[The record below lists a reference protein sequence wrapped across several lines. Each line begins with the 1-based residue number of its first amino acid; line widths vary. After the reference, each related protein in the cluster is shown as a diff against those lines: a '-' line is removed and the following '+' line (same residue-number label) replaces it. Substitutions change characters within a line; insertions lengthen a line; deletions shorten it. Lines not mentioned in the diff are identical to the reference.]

1 LHPFPT
7 RRSSDLI
14 VHRDLKPD
22 NVFLESSET
31 SAVRLLDFGIS
42 RAVQAAGGSARR
54 TRTGMLLGT
63 PGYMSPEQVLNS
75 KQADHRSDLFSTAVL
90 FYELISGQRAFQRD
104 TEYERMMAVLFEDA
118 RPIEQAAPQFAH
130 WREFFAKALHRD
142 MEARFQ
148 SAQQM
153 RDALDSVATQG
164 RMPEPKFGGDSTAVS
179 PAALPLA
186 AGAVRACDV
195 QVVSPQPRAV
205 RLNWVFA
212 VALVSLMLGF
222 VGG

>member
-1 LHPFPT
+1 MT
-7 RRSSDLI
+7 GRTITTTDLG
-14 VHRDLKPD
+14 VGYGRTHVLEGVNLDLGADRIHGLLGRNGTGKTT
-22 NVFLESSET
+22 LL
-31 SAVRLLDFGIS
+31 SAVASLRRPSRGTLRIDGEDPFENERLMEQICLIRESGDVLVDEPLRTNLDF
-42 RAVQAAGGSARR
+42 
-54 TRTGMLLGT
+54 
-63 PGYMSPEQVLNS
+63 
-75 KQADHRSDLFSTAVL
+75 
-90 FYELISGQRAFQRD
+90 
-104 TEYERMMAVLFEDA
+104 FEDA

-222 VGG
+222 VGGFMVAGQ